1 MSDENKPKSKL
12 DVAFEEFESLAQEN
26 NVIRRELIEQLRKDV
41 KAVGKVSEYDKA
53 MMVSAKMS
61 MYTTLTGIMKDVE
74 NTAMQKVKLK
84 MQRSEQESGGSL
96 AAAVTHLLK
105 MVRADDVHHSE
116 APVKSDTEIADEL
129 NKQAEERG
137 ISVSEGE
144 LLSCTAA
151 LPELPDKFTES
162 EEKEDEDK

>member
-1 MSDENKPKSKL
+1 MSEEKPKSNL
-12 DVAFEEFESLAQEN
+12 DIAFEEFESLAKEN
-26 NVIRRELIEQLRKDV
+26 NAVRRELIDQLRKDV

-105 MVRADDVHHSE
+105 MVRADDIHRSE
-116 APVKSDTEIADEL
+116 TPVKSDSEVASEL
-129 NKQAEERG
+129 NAQAEKLG
-137 ISVSEGE
+137 IEVSEGE
-144 LLSCTAA
+144 LQPCTAA
-151 LPELPDKFTES
+151 VLPELPDKTSEATSES
-162 EEKEDEDK
+162 EEK